1 MTQGG
6 DVTNNEARNRFE
18 LVVDGARAVA
28 QYTLDGQVM
37 HFTHTIVPQEVEGR
51 GIGSRLIKGALDEAR
66 SRGLKVDPV
75 CPFVRAYIEKHA
87 EYGDLLAT

>member
-28 QYTLDGQVM
+28 QYTLDGEVI